1 MHAMYRVTRRYI
13 TLVEIMIVMT
23 LIALILGVVAYNF
36 QGALQEGNA
45 FATRQRIEK
54 IETIISLELAR
65 NPGSIDQVSEKW
77 ESWVKNSPLV
87 KDKDSAIVDGWG
99 NPFAVTVQ
107 REEGKTKIKV
117 TSERLLQY
125 EAEE

>member
-1 MHAMYRVTRRYI
+1 MQRMYRVTRRYI

-65 NPGSIDQVSEKW
+65 NPSSIDDVSEKW
-77 ESWVKNSPLV
+77 QTWVANSPLV
-87 KDKDSAIVDGWG
+87 KDKDSAVVDGWG
-99 NPFAVTVQ
+99 NPFAVSVE
-107 REEGKTKIKV
+107 RESGKTKV
-117 TSERLLQY
+117 QVRSERLNQF
-125 EAEE
+125 ESE